1 MRQGP
6 EPTRELDALII
17 GAGICG
23 LWALAHLHA
32 LGHACLLVEREAM
45 GSGQTIASQGIIHG
59 GTKYALDGQAR
70 EASRMIAQMPGRWR
84 ESMQGLRAPD
94 LSPVR
99 VLSESCCLWTAPGI
113 ASRITGLAA
122 SRAIRVRPTRLS
134 RNEAPPPFAN
144 APKSVD
150 CYRLD
155 EPVLDPASLVQA
167 LASPLSDRIALGTY
181 APDDDG
187 SAGGSIA
194 TADMRLPVR
203 ARHII
208 ICAGAGGESLTSSL
222 VDAPRLPLMQR
233 RPLHMV
239 MARRASER
247 GEALPLIFAHGVGV
261 SSSPR
266 LTITS
271 QTDSAGRVVW
281 WIGGQVAER
290 GVDLD
295 PPALIAHARD
305 ELRAMLG
312 WLDLDGVE
320 FATWRVDRAESLT
333 PGGGRPDGPVVESRD
348 RESGQ
353 RVHCC
358 WPTKLAFAPAIADA
372 LSERLGEPVTS
383 ADDARATT
391 LPEGWPRPKPAT
403 LPWETPGVQWS

>member
-6 EPTRELDALII
+6 EPTRDLDALII
-17 GAGICG
+17 GAGVSG
-23 LWALAHLHA
+23 LWALAHLHD
-32 LGHACLLVEREAM
+32 LGHNCLLVEREAM

-84 ESMQGLRAPD
+84 ESLQGLRAPD
-94 LSPVR
+94 LRAVR

-113 ASRITGLAA
+113 ASRFTGLAA
-122 SRAIRVRPTRLS
+122 SRAIRVKPTRMS
-134 RNEAPPPFAN
+134 RNQAPPPFAS

-155 EPVLDPASLVQA
+155 EPVLDPASLLHA
-167 LASPLSDRIALGTY
+167 MAAPLADRIALGTY
-181 APDDDG
+181 TPDDDG

-194 TADMRLPVR
+194 SGELRLRVR

-208 ICAGAGGESLTSSL
+208 ICAGAGGESLTAAL
-222 VDAPRLPLMQR
+222 VDAPRLPHMQR
-233 RPLHMV
+233 RPLHML
-239 MARRASER
+239 MARRASGR
-247 GEALPLIFAHGVGV
+247 GEALPPIYAHGVGV
-261 SSSPR
+261 SSTPR

-290 GVDLD
+290 GVELD
-295 PPALIAHARD
+295 PPALIALARD

-312 WLDLDGVE
+312 WHDLEGVE

-348 RESGQ
+348 REHGQ

-372 LSERLGEPVTS
+372 LAERLGEPVIG
-383 ADDARATT
+383 ARQDHGSP
-391 LPEGWPRPKPAT
+391 LPDGWPTPKPAP
-403 LPWETPGVQWS
+403 LPWESPGVQWS